1 MGATNYINLLFHIGG
16 LIGGAVALPQDVT
29 LLKNGID
36 DWKSP
41 PYVSTKCR
49 LQYGY

>member
-1 MGATNYINLLFHIGG
+1 MGAMNYRNLLFHIG
-16 LIGGAVALPQDVT
+16 LLGGVTALPQDVT

-41 PYVSTKCR
+41 QYALTRCI
-49 LQYGY
+49 LQDLY